1 MVGNNLSVEFEAP
14 NDRLAGAGSPRE
26 KDAVPGM
33 ECTDSSRK
41 RTDSIEEHDD
51 SDAERADSSETSR
64 NDNGGFNA
72 TTLQNIDELRR
83 SLSDAD
89 QFGRHEVIE
98 TIGGSDSRAGKLLK
112 KMLEAGI
119 IEQVKGHG
127 KGRYRFKRTRTQKS
141 GEEESGGR

>member
-1 MVGNNLSVEFEAP
+1 MQKIFSDCKLDGIGVPVFRMVGNNLSVEFEAP

-26 KDAVPGM
+26 KDAVSGM
-33 ECTDSSRK
+33 ERTDSSRK

-89 QFGRHEVIE
+89 
-98 TIGGSDSRAGKLLK
+98 
-112 KMLEAGI
+112 
-119 IEQVKGHG
+119 
-127 KGRYRFKRTRTQKS
+127 
-141 GEEESGGR
+141 

>member
-1 MVGNNLSVEFEAP
+1 
-14 NDRLAGAGSPRE
+14 
-26 KDAVPGM
+26 M
-33 ECTDSSRK
+33 ERTDSSRK

-72 TTLQNIDELRR
+72 ATLQNIDELRR

-98 TIGGSDSRAGKLLK
+98 D
-112 KMLEAGI
+112 
-119 IEQVKGHG
+119 HW
-127 KGRYRFKRTRTQKS
+127 RFRQPCW
-141 GEEESGGR
+141 